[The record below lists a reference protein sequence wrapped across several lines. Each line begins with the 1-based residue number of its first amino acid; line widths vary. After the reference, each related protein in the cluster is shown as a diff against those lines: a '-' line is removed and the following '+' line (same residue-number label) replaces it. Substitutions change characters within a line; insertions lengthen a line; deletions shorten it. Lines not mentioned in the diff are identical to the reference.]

1 MVRFAKYPCVLQLAE
16 SDCGAASLAT
26 VAKFYGRTLTMSY
39 IREVVGTGQQGT
51 TLLGLRRGAEALGF
65 NAQGVKATP
74 EILEQI
80 DIMPLPAIIHWLGY
94 HWVVLYGKR
103 GNKYVI
109 ADPDPAIGVRYLSR
123 EELTKGWQNYIMLLL
138 EVDQVRFEQQ
148 QDEQV
153 HGLGHFLRRILPY
166 RLILAEALLLN
177 FVLGLIALTSPFFI
191 QILTDD
197 VLVRQDTRLLNA
209 VVIAVAVMSL
219 ISSSLRLVQ
228 SNLIA
233 HFAQRLEL
241 GLVLEFVRQIL
252 TLPLTY
258 YETHRSGEIISRLYD
273 IQRIRNVIS
282 QLFVSLPSEFFIAVA
297 SLGLLLFYSWKLM
310 LAVTFIIIL
319 MMISTIA
326 IFPHLRQKT
335 KHILAQEGEK
345 QAILVETFKGA
356 ITLKTTTA
364 APQLWEELQIRSS
377 SVANLTFRAI
387 QLAITNQ
394 TFSDTTSVLGSV
406 GILWFGSQL
415 VFAKELSI
423 GQLVA
428 SYSLTQNVIRL
439 MTDLVAIINQI
450 IWIRTAA
457 ERLNEVID
465 ANPEVQKEDYQK
477 PFVKITADADIVCS
491 KINFNYPGQL
501 DLLED
506 FSLTIPGGRVV
517 ALIGESGCGKSTLS
531 KLIAGLYNLE
541 SGNIRFGI
549 YNRQDLSLDC
559 LRQQVILIPQEPH
572 FWSRSII
579 ANFRLGAPHVT
590 FEEIVTAC
598 QLTKADEFISKLP
611 DKYQTVLGEFG
622 ASISGGQRQRLAIAR
637 AIVTDP
643 SILILDES
651 TANLDPVTETYVL
664 DKLLFYRQSKTTI
677 LISHR
682 PRVINRA
689 DWIVLLEQ
697 GKVKMQGTPEQL
709 RSKSGAHLDFLTP

>member
-26 VAKFYGRTLTMSY
+26 VAKFYGRNLAISY

-74 EILEQI
+74 EILDQI
-80 DIMPLPAIIHWLGY
+80 DAMPLPAVIHWLGY
-94 HWVVLYGKR
+94 HWVVLYGKQ

-109 ADPDPAIGVRYLSR
+109 ADPAIGVRYLSR

-138 EVDQVRFEQQ
+138 EVDQVRLAEQQ
-148 QDEQV
+148 DHQV
-153 HGLGHFLRRILPY
+153 RGLRHFLRRILPY

-209 VVIAVAVMSL
+209 VVIAVVVMSL

-228 SNLIA
+228 SSLIA

-252 TLPLTY
+252 LLPLTY
-258 YETHRSGEIISRLYD
+258 YETHRSGEIISRLHD

-310 LAVTFIIIL
+310 LTVTLIIIL
-319 MMISTIA
+319 MMISTIVL
-326 IFPHLRQKT
+326 FPNLRQKT
-335 KHILAQEGEK
+335 KQILAQEGEN

-356 ITLKTTTA
+356 ITLKTTAA

-394 TFSDTTSVLGSV
+394 TFSDITSVLGSIS
-406 GILWFGSQL
+406 ILWFGSQL

-439 MTDLVAIINQI
+439 MIDLVVIINQI
-450 IWIRTAA
+450 IWIRAAA

-465 ANPEVQKEDYQK
+465 ANPEIQPEDFQK
-477 PFVKITADADIVCS
+477 PFVKIAADADIVCS
-491 KINFNYPGQL
+491 ELNFNYPGQI
-501 DLLED
+501 DLLEN
-506 FSLTIPGGRVV
+506 FSLIIPGGRVV

-541 SGNIRFGI
+541 SGNIRLGI
-549 YNRQDLSLDC
+549 YNRQDLCLDC

-590 FEEIVTAC
+590 FEEIVRAC
-598 QLTKADEFISKLP
+598 QLTKADEFISQLP

-643 SILILDES
+643 PILILDES
-651 TANLDPVTETYVL
+651 TANLDPVSETYVL

-709 RSKSGAHLDFLTP
+709 RSQSGTHLDFLTP